1 MMKRLSTVQA
11 VSILLCLVISAP
23 SVSFS
28 RTGTKA
34 DGAGKTLQ
42 NLPGDTLHIV
52 VAGDLLLDRGVRQRI
67 AQVGVDGL
75 FTPSIDSL
83 FLASDYVIAN
93 LECPVTAIRERVY
106 KRFIFRGEPEWLPA
120 LHRHGITHLDLANN
134 HSIDQ
139 GRNGLMDTQEQVRKA
154 GMVPARGRQKH
165 GGSSSPHT
173 HLHTPKSSLGGSV
186 STTAAGEL
194 PLSSAETLCQPG
206 ECGQPCDAC
215 GPAAQGRP
223 ALLHPCPA
231 ALGMGTPPT
240 GCPPATRGSTQTD
253 RCRGRCHRRTPQP
266 HASDGRDLPGQT
278 RLLRHRQL
286 HLRPAPTPQY
296 TGLPRQA
303 VHHGRQMQG
312 DTITYRNQELCSL
325 SYPRSHVRPL
335 KPPFCQMLREHTHG
349 RSMQNPV

>member
-23 SVSFS
+23 SASFS

-42 NLPGDTLHIV
+42 SLPGDTLHIV

-154 GMVPARGRQKH
+154 GMVPLGAGRNMEEAARPILISTRPRAVWVVPSLRLPLENFPYLPQK
-165 GGSSSPHT
+165 P
-173 HLHTPKSSLGGSV
+173 SV
-186 STTAAGEL
+186 SQEGADSLVMRVTRLRKADRHCFIL
-194 PLSSAETLCQPG
+194 V
-206 ECGQPCDAC
+206 
-215 GPAAQGRP
+215 
-223 ALLHPCPA
+223 LLHWGWEHHLRAVPRQREEAHRLIDAGADAIVGHHSHTLQTVETYRGKPVYYGIGNFIFDQHRP
-231 ALGMGTPPT
+231 LN
-240 GCPPATRGSTQTD
+240 TRACLVKLSITAD
-253 RCRGRCHRRTPQP
+253 RCKATP
-266 HASDGRDLPGQT
+266 LP
-278 RLLRHRQL
+278 
-286 HLRPAPTPQY
+286 
-296 TGLPRQA
+296 
-303 VHHGRQMQG
+303 
-312 DTITYRNQELCSL
+312 IEIRNCVPCLIQEATS
-325 SYPRSHVRPL
+325 VR
-335 KPPFCQMLREHTHG
+335 
-349 RSMQNPV
+349 